1 MKEQPKQVTAAV
13 AAATMATEGAWRRLE
28 EEFGL
33 LTPAEVLDLL
43 RPEGGESF
51 KLDHERGART
61 EILHTARRNSVYYP
75 RFQFDEKRRE
85 VRPWVKPLLRLAKR
99 YGLGHDDIILWLVRS
114 TTYLGAN
121 ADGTAPR
128 PVDFVDSAARII
140 DVAEKAWEA
149 RQ

>member
-13 AAATMATEGAWRRLE
+13 VAATMATEDAWRRLE

-33 LTPAEVLDLL
+33 LTSAEVLVLL
-43 RPEGGESF
+43 RPEGAESF
-51 KLDHERGART
+51 KLDLELGARA
-61 EILHTARRNSVYYP
+61 EILHTVRRNSVYYP
-75 RFQFDEKRRE
+75 RFQFDERLGE

-99 YGLGHDDIILWLVRS
+99 YGLDHDDIILWLVRP

-128 PVDFVDSAARII
+128 PVDVVDNTARII